1 MTNKTTTKTTTQLPM
16 DLIDMDAYKALEQSG
31 LKQSERELVAVF
43 LMTNKLGHSTQSRI
57 TTLCGE
63 GKAGHKSIISMAK
76 WLKTQG
82 QDTAT
87 IKTQVN
93 RAMTKLKTG
102 LSLQGL
108 GKDQQVT
115 IAPKQDQ
122 KGGKDKATDSDTDTL
137 TIQYD
142 NDSFDQSAFDMMFMQ
157 WDIETQKY
165 FIEHCIQLKAK
176 GIKAQKTR
184 TLKSA

>member
-1 MTNKTTTKTTTQLPM
+1 MTNKTTTKTTKTNTATELPM

-142 NDSFDQSAFDMMFMQ
+142 NDSFDQNAFDMMFMQ
-157 WDIETQKY
+157 WDKPTQDY
-165 FIEHCIQLKAK
+165 FLKHMQSL
-176 GIKAQKTR
+176 QKPA
-184 TLKSA
+184 LKKVS